1 MLQNFHGLNKI
12 TLYHYTGDELFN
24 ILNNILESYVID
36 NIVIN
41 AVTGNCNLMQNAF
54 TYSNILRLLCV
65 CHFLNIFMKTF
76 LKPSESAI
84 KEIAS
89 ATRCIK
95 TSVCY
100 TALKDDFEEPKIQLK
115 PFI

>member
-54 TYSNILRLLCV
+54 TYSNIL
-65 CHFLNIFMKTF
+65 MKTF